1 LSHGF
6 SGAGMS
12 LRITDESGTDAA
24 VDHDR
29 LAGDEGR
36 LLIQEED
43 DQADDIVLGGE
54 APERSSP

>member
-1 LSHGF
+1 
-6 SGAGMS
+6 MS

-36 LLIQEED
+36 LTQEED